1 MQTVH
6 EQEMLTIDEL
16 AELHAHTGA
25 LIASGILN
33 AHERSHIIQV
43 RDRLD
48 AAIRRQRL
56 QQEQLVRR

>member
-6 EQEMLTIDEL
+6 EQELLSIEEL
-16 AELHAHTGA
+16 AELHTHTGA

-33 AHERSHIIQV
+33 SHERSHIIQV

-56 QQEQLVRR
+56 RQEQMARR

>member
-6 EQEMLTIDEL
+6 EQELLSIEEL

-25 LIASGILN
+25 LISSGILN
-33 AHERSHIIQV
+33 SHERSHIIQV

-56 QQEQLVRR
+56 RQQDMARR

>member
-6 EQEMLTIDEL
+6 EQELLSIEEL

-33 AHERSHIIQV
+33 YHERSPIIQV

-56 QQEQLVRR
+56 RQEQMARR